1 MRRYLTMHSRARSN
15 TALFRSGQRWQRSV
29 LTNRPRPG
37 VRGAMDSVCAAVLPA
52 GGKSFAAG
60 ARAVAVASDC
70 SRGRQTLRTGRRAPA
85 AAEVALRA
93 VAAAGNAAHSGWIH
107 LLPRSAG
114 RRSGAARIARD
125 TPSCLPGECTQSHQ
139 ALYPRGVP
147 PGAAPARSAGY
158 ARAPSP
164 GCRTFAGHDRAG
176 APPAREAGEVIASA
190 LRAALRG
197 YRWFISPLL
206 PAACRFHP
214 SCSQY
219 AEEAVQR
226 HGALRGSL
234 LAARRVCRC
243 GPWHP
248 GGFDP
253 VP

>member
-1 MRRYLTMHSRARSN
+1 MRSRARSN

-37 VRGAMDSVCAAVLPA
+37 VRGAMDSVCAAVPQA
-52 GGKSFAAG
+52 GGRSFAAA
-60 ARAVAVASDC
+60 ARAAAVASDC
-70 SRGRQTLRTGRRAPA
+70 SRGRQTLRAGRRTPA
-85 AAEVALRA
+85 AAEVALRT
-93 VAAAGNAAHSGWIH
+93 VAAARNAAHLGWIH

-114 RRSGAARIARD
+114 GRPGAARIARD
-125 TPSCLPGECTQSHQ
+125 APSCPPGECAQSHQ

-147 PGAAPARSAGY
+147 PGAAPARSAGP
-158 ARAPSP
+158 AGASSP
-164 GCRTFAGHDRAG
+164 GGRTFAGHDRPG
-176 APPAREAGEVIASA
+176 APSSREPGQVIASA
-190 LRAALRG
+190 MRAVLRG
-197 YRWFISPLL
+197 YQWFISPLL

-214 SCSQY
+214 SCSHY

-226 HGALRGSL
+226 HGALRGGW